1 MLLNDGAGNF
11 KRSANSLPSG
21 GTGLIPF
28 TDGQAQMLL
37 HLSEPP
43 AVYTIE
49 NGQLRLAKRLAFDG
63 TPGSAAAFD
72 AEGDGDT
79 DLFIGGGTALGQFPA
94 AAPRYC
100 LSTTAA
106 TSLPGCFRAWPGSQR
121 CGR

>member
-1 MLLNDGAGNF
+1 MLLNDGAGH

-28 TDGQAQMLL
+28 TYGQAQMLCTFPSRL
-37 HLSEPP
+37 LFIRLKTVNCAWP
-43 AVYTIE
+43 ALV
-49 NGQLRLAKRLAFDG
+49 DG

-79 DLFIGGGTALGQFPA
+79 DLFIGGGTARPTPPP
-94 AAPRYC
+94 PRYC

-106 TSLPGCFRAWPGSQR
+106 TSLPGCLLAWPGSQR